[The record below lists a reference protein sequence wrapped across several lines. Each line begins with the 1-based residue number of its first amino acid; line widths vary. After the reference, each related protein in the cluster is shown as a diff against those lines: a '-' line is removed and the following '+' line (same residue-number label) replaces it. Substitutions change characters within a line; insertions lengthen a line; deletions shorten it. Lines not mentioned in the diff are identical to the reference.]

1 MGDSQASD
9 RAGGRAREFDAF
21 YAGTNRRV
29 LHQMYAMTGNLADAQ
44 ELVQE
49 AYARA
54 WQRWSAV
61 ADYDD
66 PEAWVRTVAWR
77 LAASRWRKTKNG
89 VAAMLRHGPAPD
101 TPEPSIDNVA
111 LVAALKQIP
120 EAQRR
125 AIVLHHLS
133 GLSVAEVAH
142 ETGAPEGTVKARLS
156 RGRAALA
163 ELLAD
168 NSLAEVS

>member
-1 MGDSQASD
+1 MSATESGQ
-9 RAGGRAREFDAF
+9 RAADFDAF
-21 YAGTNRRV
+21 YQGSNRRV

-77 LAASRWRKTKNG
+77 LAASRWRKAKNG
-89 VAAMLRHGPAPD
+89 VTAMLRHGPAPN